1 MTLIG
6 RFFFCF
12 FVVFLGYGKLAGK
25 TKIKNADGVL
35 DGESTVKKKNCP
47 SREYVQ
53 QSLAKYSGLRMTQ
66 TVYGCGLALRVVC
79 VNFLN
84 TCPIAP

>member
-1 MTLIG
+1 MEKKTIK
-6 RFFFCF
+6 
-12 FVVFLGYGKLAGK
+12 VFNRKKDNDDETCKSPPPLS
-25 TKIKNADGVL
+25 
-35 DGESTVKKKNCP
+35 STILNVP
-47 SREYVQ
+47 SNIQ

>member
-1 MTLIG
+1 MTAYIIIII
-6 RFFFCF
+6 
-12 FVVFLGYGKLAGK
+12 Y
-25 TKIKNADGVL
+25 III
-35 DGESTVKKKNCP
+35 
-47 SREYVQ
+47 Q

>member
-1 MTLIG
+1 MSVQCEIVCENLISLH
-6 RFFFCF
+6 RCKKI
-12 FVVFLGYGKLAGK
+12 LRGK
-25 TKIKNADGVL
+25 
-35 DGESTVKKKNCP
+35 
-47 SREYVQ
+47 YVCVHMLLRTHATAYIQ

>member
-1 MTLIG
+1 MWDVGCIQLS
-6 RFFFCF
+6 
-12 FVVFLGYGKLAGK
+12 LYDL
-25 TKIKNADGVL
+25 
-35 DGESTVKKKNCP
+35 
-47 SREYVQ
+47 Q